1 MSVSN
6 LNFCMKKTDLI
17 GENES
22 PKKFNYVEERTIIG
36 FGRSLLP
43 NRT

>member
-22 PKKFNYVEERTIIG
+22 PKKFNYVEERTEDYHWVW
-36 FGRSLLP
+36 
-43 NRT
+43 T